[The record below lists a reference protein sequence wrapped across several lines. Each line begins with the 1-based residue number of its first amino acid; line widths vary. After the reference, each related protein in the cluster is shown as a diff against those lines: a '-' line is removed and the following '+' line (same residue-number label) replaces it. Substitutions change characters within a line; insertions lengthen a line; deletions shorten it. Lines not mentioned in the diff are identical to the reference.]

1 MIFLNKINNSLSN
14 RLEFK
19 IRDYTRLVNDLPR
32 CFHSLNI
39 MHLSLSNDLRS
50 NILTW
55 PIEEF
60 SRINLLNNPI
70 DSPPTPL
77 IIIPSQTPTTPLTS
91 LKQLLGIRT
100 QDTTIFEPILTTN
113 DNSTKEENQQ

>member
-1 MIFLNKINNSLSN
+1 
-14 RLEFK
+14 
-19 IRDYTRLVNDLPR
+19 
-32 CFHSLNI
+32 

-60 SRINLLNNPI
+60 SRINLLNNQI

-113 DNSTKEENQQ
+113 DTSTKEENQQ

>member
-1 MIFLNKINNSLSN
+1 
-14 RLEFK
+14 
-19 IRDYTRLVNDLPR
+19 
-32 CFHSLNI
+32 

-77 IIIPSQTPTTPLTS
+77 LIIPSQTPTTPLTS

-113 DNSTKEENQQ
+113 QNSTKEENQQ

>member
-1 MIFLNKINNSLSN
+1 M
-14 RLEFK
+14 
-19 IRDYTRLVNDLPR
+19 RDYVRLLNDLPSR
-32 CFHSLNI
+32 FHSLNV

-60 SRINLLNNPI
+60 SQINLI
-70 DSPPTPL
+70 DHSIESSPTPL
-77 IIIPSQTPTTPLTS
+77 TL

-100 QDTTIFEPILTTN
+100 QDTTILEPILTSET
-113 DNSTKEENQQ
+113 SAKEDFQR

>member
-1 MIFLNKINNSLSN
+1 
-14 RLEFK
+14 
-19 IRDYTRLVNDLPR
+19 
-32 CFHSLNI
+32 

-100 QDTTIFEPILTTN
+100 QDTTIIEPILTSDPSPKEDYQRSVFIDLFTTN
-113 DNSTKEENQQ
+113 YWIFLF

>member
-1 MIFLNKINNSLSN
+1 M
-14 RLEFK
+14 
-19 IRDYTRLVNDLPR
+19 RDYVRLLNDLPSR
-32 CFHSLNI
+32 FHSLNV

-60 SRINLLNNPI
+60 SQINLI
-70 DSPPTPL
+70 DHSIESSPTPL
-77 IIIPSQTPTTPLTS
+77 IPIPTQTPTTPLTL

-100 QDTTIFEPILTTN
+100 QDTTILEPILTSET
-113 DNSTKEENQQ
+113 SAKEDFQR